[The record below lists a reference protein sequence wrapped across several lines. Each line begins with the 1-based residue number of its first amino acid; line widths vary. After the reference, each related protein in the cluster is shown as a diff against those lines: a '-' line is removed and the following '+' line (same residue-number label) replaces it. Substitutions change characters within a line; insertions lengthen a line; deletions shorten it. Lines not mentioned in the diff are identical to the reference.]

1 MAYDFDDFKSEGL
14 KGSHITCLN
23 ALKVLED
30 HLNNYKKKDLV
41 NLGEELN
48 RISRDIIK
56 LYPNLVKTRENVTSI
71 VYYTKR
77 LIKAGK
83 SLPEIQQLISDKLK
97 ELRMGFSAQE
107 KKIGEYGTR
116 LIQNN
121 SSILTISYSTML
133 KSIFTTAQMQNK
145 KFQVYC
151 MESRPAFEG
160 RTFAIELASLG
171 IKTHLITDAMIGQ
184 VMPDIKMVLTG
195 ADRIFSTTY
204 VSKAGSLP
212 LAVVA
217 GAFNVPVYVAMET
230 DKILAE
236 HEQALRFYPEKGN
249 DVFDQKKKNLDVISY
264 YFESVPLDHVAKIVC
279 EEGIFDVNEFKKW
292 YLED

>member
-1 MAYDFDDFKSEGL
+1 MAYQFDDFRQDGL

-30 HLNNYKKKDLV
+30 HIASYKQKDL
-41 NLGEELN
+41 NKLGEELN
-48 RISRDIIK
+48 KLSRDIIK
-56 LYPNLVKTRENVTSI
+56 LYPNLVKTRQNITTI

-83 SLPEIQQLISDKLK
+83 SLQEIRQLVGEKLR
-97 ELRMGFSAQE
+97 ELRAVFTEQG
-107 KKIGEYGTR
+107 KKIGDYGAK

-121 SSILTISYSTML
+121 SSVLTISYSSML
-133 KSIFTTAQMQNK
+133 KSIFTAAVKQNK

-151 MESRPAFEG
+151 MESRPAYEG
-160 RTFAIELASLG
+160 QKFAMELAALG
-171 IKTHLITDAMIGQ
+171 IKTHIITDASVGGI
-184 VMPDIKMVLTG
+184 MPDIKMVLTG

-204 VSKAGSLP
+204 VSKTGSLP
-212 LAVVA
+212 LAIVA
-217 GAFNVPVYVAMET
+217 GTYNVPVYVAMET

-249 DVFDQKKKNLDVISY
+249 DIFDKKLKNLDVVSY
-264 YFESVPLDHVAKIVC
+264 NFEAVPLEYVAKIVC
-279 EEGIFDVNEFKKW
+279 EEGIFDVKEFKKW